1 LRLRFLNDGLE
12 KEDWINY
19 QGMNAKFIFLS
30 LLVGFLFS
38 ACVNDLETIEKVTFN
53 PKSPDDVTKNLHIFF
68 TDSGY
73 AKVELSAAL
82 AETFSK
88 PNSLTKFKDGLTV
101 NFYNKKGIVASTLTA
116 LYGEINYTDGT
127 MLVRDSVQM
136 YNHAKKQRM
145 LTENLY
151 WNQRDSSIYTRS
163 NVVVKSP
170 QGVLYGEGIKTKQD
184 FSSYVFLKPY
194 GKINFD
200 KN

>member
-1 LRLRFLNDGLE
+1 
-12 KEDWINY
+12 
-19 QGMNAKFIFLS
+19 MKFNFS
-30 LLVGFLFS
+30 FFGFLIALVLT

-53 PKSPDDVTKNLHIFF
+53 PKSPDDVTKDLHIFF

-88 PNSLTKFKDGLTV
+88 PTSITKFKDGLKV
-101 NFYNKKGIVASTLTA
+101 NFFNKKGKIASTLTA
-116 LYGEINYTDGT
+116 LYGEINYTNGS
-127 MLVRDSVQM
+127 MVVRDSVQL

-145 LTENLY
+145 LTENLH
-151 WNQRDSSIYTRS
+151 WNQRDSSIYTNS

-170 QGVLYGEGIKTKQD
+170 QGVVYGQGIRTKQD